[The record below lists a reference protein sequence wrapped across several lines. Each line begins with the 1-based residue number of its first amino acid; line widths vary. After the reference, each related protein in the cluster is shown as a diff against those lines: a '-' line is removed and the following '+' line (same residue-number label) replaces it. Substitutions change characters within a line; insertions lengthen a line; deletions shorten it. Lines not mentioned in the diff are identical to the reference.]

1 MAMLDLKRDEKGR
14 VIDKEHF
21 RNMFKNRTGA
31 PNTYIEADKDIIEKY
46 RDVLPNELLYY
57 WGTYGFSSFKEGLF
71 WLTNPED
78 YTELVEE
85 YFKNTVFENRPNL
98 YVVARSAFGQLFL
111 WESGKGATLDLN
123 SFSNMI
129 FLDAVADR
137 ENLNKTEED
146 YAMNR
151 FLAKNPEHFDEED
164 GSGKALFERCLK
176 KFGKL
181 EANEMYGYKLSH
193 FLGGK
198 ESITNITKMDLFNH
212 YSIQKE
218 LKAPTISIS
227 DTENNTLTW
236 G

>member
-14 VIDKEHF
+14 VEDKEHF
-21 RNMFKNRTGA
+21 RNMFKNRTGT
-31 PNTYIEADKDIIEKY
+31 PDTYIEADATIINKY
-46 RDVLPNELLYY
+46 QGVLPDELLWY
-57 WGTYGFSSFKEGLF
+57 WKEYGFSSFKDGLL
-71 WLTNPED
+71 WLTNPGD

-85 YFKNTVFENRPNL
+85 YLAGTVFEDRPNL
-98 YVVARSAFGQLFL
+98 YVVMRSAFGQLFL

-164 GSGKALFERCLK
+164 GSGKPLFERALK

-198 ESITNITKMDLFNH
+198 ESITNIAKMDLFNH
-212 YSIQKE
+212 FSIQKQ
-218 LKAPTISIS
+218 LKTPTISIS